1 MTIFQP
7 QLIQNIAYNTG
18 SSPLKVAK
26 RENHVTIVK
35 LLEADLATTAGEF
48 RLAEKNLA

>member
-1 MTIFQP
+1 MKIFEP
-7 QLIQNIAYNTG
+7 QLIQNIVYNTG
-18 SSPLKVAK
+18 RSPLKVAK
-26 RENHVTIVK
+26 NKNHVEIVK

>member
-18 SSPLKVAK
+18 ESPLVWAK
-26 RENHVTIVK
+26 RYNHVEIVK
-35 LLEADLATTAGEF
+35 LLEADLATTAGELQAVC
-48 RLAEKNLA
+48 RD